1 MANTFT
7 QLYTQLVFA
16 VQGRQNIIQN
26 RFEEDVYKYITGI
39 IQNKGHKLISINGM
53 PDHIHIFI
61 GMKPKE
67 AISDL
72 VRDVKKD
79 SSKLI
84 NSKNWIR
91 GKFNWQE
98 GFGGFSYGHSQI
110 SDVANYIDNQK
121 KHHKKRTFKEEYL
134 ELLKKFKIEFD
145 KRYLF
150 EWID

>member
-16 VQGRQNIIQN
+16 VQSRQNLIQN

-39 IQNKGHKLISINGM
+39 IQNKGHKIIAINGM

-72 VRDVKKD
+72 ARDVKKD

-84 NSKNWIR
+84 NTKNWIR

-110 SDVANYIDNQK
+110 SDVATYIENQK

-134 ELLKKFKIEFD
+134 ELLEKFQIEYD
-145 KRYLF
+145 ERYLF
-150 EWID
+150 EWIN

>member
-16 VQGRQNIIQN
+16 VQGRQNLIQH
-26 RFEEDVYKYITGI
+26 RFEEEMYNYITGI

-84 NSKNWIR
+84 NTKNWIR

-121 KHHKKRTFKEEYL
+121 NHHKKRTFKEEYL
-134 ELLKKFKIEFD
+134 ELLKKFQIEYD

-150 EWID
+150 EWIG

>member
-121 KHHKKRTFKEEYL
+121 KHHKKRTFIEEYL
-134 ELLKKFKIEFD
+134 ELLKKFQIEFD

>member
-16 VQGRQNIIQN
+16 VQGRQNLIQH
-26 RFEEDVYKYITGI
+26 RFEEEMYKYITGI

-84 NSKNWIR
+84 NTKNWIR

-121 KHHKKRTFKEEYL
+121 NHHKKRTFKEEYL
-134 ELLKKFKIEFD
+134 ELLKKFQIEYD

-150 EWID
+150 EWIG

>member
-1 MANTFT
+1 
-7 QLYTQLVFA
+7 
-16 VQGRQNIIQN
+16 

-39 IQNKGHKLISINGM
+39 IQNKGHKIIAINGM

-84 NSKNWIR
+84 NTKNWIR

-110 SDVANYIDNQK
+110 SDVATYIENQK
-121 KHHKKRTFKEEYL
+121 KRHKKRTFKP
-134 ELLKKFKIEFD
+134 D
-145 KRYLF
+145 
-150 EWID
+150 

>member
-16 VQGRQNIIQN
+16 VQSRQNLIQN

-39 IQNKGHKLISINGM
+39 IQNKGHKIIAINGM

-84 NSKNWIR
+84 NTKNWIR

-110 SDVANYIDNQK
+110 SDVATYIENQK

-134 ELLKKFKIEFD
+134 ELLEKFQIEYD
-145 KRYLF
+145 ERYLF
-150 EWID
+150 EWIN

>member
-16 VQGRQNIIQN
+16 VQSRQNLIQN

-39 IQNKGHKLISINGM
+39 IKNKGHKIIAINGM

-84 NSKNWIR
+84 NTKNWIR

-110 SDVANYIDNQK
+110 SDVTTYVENQK

-134 ELLKKFKIEFD
+134 ELLEKFQIEYD
-145 KRYLF
+145 ERYLF
-150 EWID
+150 EWIN

>member
-16 VQGRQNIIQN
+16 VQSRQSLIQN

-39 IQNKGHKLISINGM
+39 IQNKGHKIIAINGM

-110 SDVANYIDNQK
+110 SDVATYIENQK

-134 ELLKKFKIEFD
+134 ELLEKFQIEYD
-145 KRYLF
+145 ERYLF
-150 EWID
+150 EWIN

>member
-1 MANTFT
+1 M
-7 QLYTQLVFA
+7 
-16 VQGRQNIIQN
+16 
-26 RFEEDVYKYITGI
+26 YKYITGI
-39 IQNKGHKLISINGM
+39 IQNKGHKIIAINGM
-53 PDHIHIFI
+53 LDHIHIFI

-84 NSKNWIR
+84 NTKNWIR
-91 GKFNWQE
+91 GQFNWQE

-110 SDVANYIDNQK
+110 SDVAVYIENQK

-134 ELLKKFKIEFD
+134 ELLKNFQIEYD
-145 KRYLF
+145 ERYLF
-150 EWID
+150 EWIN

>member
-1 MANTFT
+1 MIPSLA
-7 QLYTQLVFA
+7 QVRLGLH
-16 VQGRQNIIQN
+16 QN

-79 SSKLI
+79 S
-84 NSKNWIR
+84 
-91 GKFNWQE
+91 
-98 GFGGFSYGHSQI
+98 
-110 SDVANYIDNQK
+110 
-121 KHHKKRTFKEEYL
+121 
-134 ELLKKFKIEFD
+134 
-145 KRYLF
+145 
-150 EWID
+150 